1 LLPVGDNSFSS
12 SGNLMTLL
20 CPSGF
25 YFFFFSG
32 FFFAQM
38 AMILP
43 TLWTNKPE
51 SVLDKKSEA
60 PNLKDKKMHRPLLDM
75 FV

>member
-1 LLPVGDNSFSS
+1 
-12 SGNLMTLL
+12 
-20 CPSGF
+20 
-25 YFFFFSG
+25 
-32 FFFAQM
+32 M